1 MPVRGG
7 VAILVGWGA
16 IGIPAVGFIPVA
28 AAAGVVSI
36 FAWTK
41 IKTNTEYG
49 ENETTEWISEW
60 VTLFSHL
67 HFSNSIKQQLYP

>member
-36 FAWTK
+36 FA
-41 IKTNTEYG
+41 
-49 ENETTEWISEW
+49 
-60 VTLFSHL
+60 
-67 HFSNSIKQQLYP
+67 

>member
-49 ENETTEWISEW
+49 ETETTEWISEW
-60 VTLFSHL
+60 VTWFSHL